1 MKAISLYQP
10 WATAMALGSKQIE
23 TRGRLTHFR
32 GQLAICAAKKRWT
45 TRDIPI
51 DVHRWMRNNLGS
63 DNLENILVA
72 LPYGKVVCVVTVY
85 DCRDAFPRFGRR
97 GMIEER
103 SCSWRL
109 PRPRLSVRTIR
120 LDDSQFT
127 ETRNPRSGYRAPRAF
142 QSAACRRGPS
152 NGSIDTRMTNIEWT
166 DLVDNIFTVYGGGW
180 WCRRISE
187 GCDNCYAATL
197 NKNSF
202 FGGNHLEYSG
212 DRPADLILRP
222 EIISGWKKMTKPKR
236 HFVASMTDIFGE
248 WVTEL
253 EAHTFLTGMWV
264 APKQTFQMLT
274 KRPLVAGRFIKT
286 WLELTGLKELRQLK
300 IRSGLTFEFL
310 SF

>member
-1 MKAISLYQP
+1 
-10 WATAMALGSKQIE
+10 
-23 TRGRLTHFR
+23 
-32 GQLAICAAKKRWT
+32 
-45 TRDIPI
+45 
-51 DVHRWMRNNLGS
+51 
-63 DNLENILVA
+63 
-72 LPYGKVVCVVTVY
+72 
-85 DCRDAFPRFGRR
+85 
-97 GMIEER
+97 
-103 SCSWRL
+103 
-109 PRPRLSVRTIR
+109 
-120 LDDSQFT
+120 
-127 ETRNPRSGYRAPRAF
+127 
-142 QSAACRRGPS
+142 
-152 NGSIDTRMTNIEWT
+152 MTNIEWT

-222 EIISGWKKMTKPKR
+222 EIIAGWKKMTKPKR

-286 WLELTGLKELRQLK
+286 WLELTGLKELPAHMWIGASVENQKWADIRIPQLLSIPAK
-300 IRSGLTFEFL
+300 VRFLSCEPLLGPIDLTDIVTGKPDQYGGEHHFNCLSLDGDNPEDDEEYKGALVAWVIVGGESGKGARPCNVSWIRSIVSQCKSADVKCFVKQLGANVVNTFIDTGETTNQIRTTHTKGGDPSEWAGDLRVREFPQL
-310 SF
+310 